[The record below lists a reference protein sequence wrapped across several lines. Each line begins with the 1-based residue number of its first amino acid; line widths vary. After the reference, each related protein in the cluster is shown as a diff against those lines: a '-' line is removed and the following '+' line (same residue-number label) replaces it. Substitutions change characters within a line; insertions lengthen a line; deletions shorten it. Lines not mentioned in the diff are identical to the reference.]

1 MRPRAPTTAVGAPP
15 RAAIV
20 VGDLA
25 LAVIFIG
32 SSAVLL
38 KVLSPRADGED
49 WWFVVLVGLPLA
61 VRRQA
66 PRTCAALVG
75 AVALVQVLV
84 GSPVG
89 FHDAAVLV
97 ALATLTGWTSRRE
110 GLIGLGAAVLLVVA
124 AALTPWWSY
133 LDARL
138 GPEPRTA
145 HVLVML
151 GAFVLL
157 VAAWAYG
164 EQVRHAREGAA
175 ALRERAARIELERE
189 QQAALAAAAERARI
203 AREMHD
209 VVAHGLSVMVV
220 QAEAARYSLPESATV
235 SSAALEEVARTGR
248 TAIGEMRQLLGLL
261 RSGSASDAPGS
272 TDAPSPTLPAPGLD
286 DLDELVAQAR
296 TTGATASVRRRGD
309 LSRVPPVVALTAYR
323 VVQEGLT
330 NARRHGGAQVEIDLV
345 ADHDELVVRVHDDG
359 RADADGSPVPPG
371 LGLTGIHERVAAA
384 GGRASAAPDPAGGF
398 TIQVALPLPA
408 EAASAGTR

>member
-1 MRPRAPTTAVGAPP
+1 V
-15 RAAIV
+15 
-20 VGDLA
+20 
-25 LAVIFIG
+25 LAVLLVG

-38 KVLSPRADGED
+38 KVLSPGADAVD

-75 AVALVQVLV
+75 AAALVQVLV
-84 GSPVG
+84 GSPIG

-97 ALATLTGWTSRRE
+97 ALATLTGWTSRRD
-110 GLIGLGAAVLLVVA
+110 GLVGLGAGVLVVAA

-133 LDARL
+133 LDRRL

-164 EQVRHAREGAA
+164 EQVRHAREGAE

-189 QQAALAAAAERARI
+189 QQAELAAAAERARI

-209 VVAHGLSVMVV
+209 VVAHGLSVMVL
-220 QAEAARYSLPESATV
+220 QAEGARYSLPASATV
-235 SSAALEEVARTGR
+235 SRAALEEVARTGR

-261 RSGSASDAPGS
+261 RSGPVADAAGS
-272 TDAPSPTLPAPGLD
+272 TLPAPGLD
-286 DLDELVAQAR
+286 DLDDLTAQAR
-296 TTGATASVRRRGD
+296 TTGAEVTVRRRGD
-309 LSRVPPVVALTAYR
+309 LTRVPPVVGLTAYR

-330 NARRHGGAQVEIDLV
+330 NARRHGGDQVAVDLV
-345 ADHDELVVRVHDDG
+345 ADDDELVVRVHDDG
-359 RADADGSPVPPG
+359 RADTGGVSEQPG
-371 LGLTGIHERVAAA
+371 LGLTGLHERVAAA

-398 TIQVALPLPA
+398 TIEVALPLRS
-408 EAASAGTR
+408 AAAQAGSS